1 MPCSTVE
8 HGLGLPDDL
17 VGRLV
22 FGITV
27 VVLGDVARADALLGG
42 LRRKLPLIA
51 DDVRPPRYLELDVRR
66 DEPSGRPGYRKGEHV
81 TELSDDVIDQLVGE
95 TRQLPPEGQFF
106 FLPVGGAVASRS
118 LDHAAYGGRTPGWI
132 AQTEVAWDDAN
143 SQDPRAGPA
152 TCTRGFLRRW
162 ASGTPTR
169 TRASTRQS
177 RGCAPSTERSGSAPA
192 TSKRASTRTTC
203 CAPTRTSLPPTDAA
217 GVSPAGPRKPC

>member
-1 MPCSTVE
+1 VPCSTVE

-143 SQDPRAGPA
+143 SQDAA
-152 TCTRGFLRRW
+152 SW
-162 ASGTPTR
+162 ASDVHAR
-169 TRASTRQS
+169 VL
-177 RGCAPSTERSGSAPA
+177 APVGLGHPYPNSSVDETVARMRSFYGENWERVRRVKARVDPDNMLRSNQNIPPA
-192 TSKRASTRTTC
+192 
-203 CAPTRTSLPPTDAA
+203 D
-217 GVSPAGPRKPC
+217 